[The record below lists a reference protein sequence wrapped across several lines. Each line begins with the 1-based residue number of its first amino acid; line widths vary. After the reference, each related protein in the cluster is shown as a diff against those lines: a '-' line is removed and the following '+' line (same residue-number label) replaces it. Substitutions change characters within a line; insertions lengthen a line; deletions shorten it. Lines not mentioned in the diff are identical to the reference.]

1 MLADVVKALV
11 HLVKIAPAW
20 VQILAEAAT
29 KMDIGMTPEL
39 QCPHDP
45 AGPKWMTSKMKLD

>member
-29 KMDIGMTPEL
+29 KMDIGLTPEL

-45 AGPKWMTSKMKLD
+45 AGPKWKTSKMKLN